1 MDYLKANYDRI
12 LLVVA
17 ALALLAATANI
28 WLGLGRIR
36 EEFVK
41 SPAPSTGAA
50 FEPNQTLQRIRS
62 EVDQLVDPAKFAWRE
77 APTSLFVSRVYL
89 LRDNELVDIF
99 ESDIELFPG
108 IPNSWVLD
116 NKLDYTDTGLPGR
129 DTDSDGFTNLEEFL
143 EKTDPRDPSSKPG
156 SWKKLR
162 MVSSKID
169 KLRTKFVSLPTG
181 SLDQVAINTISAENP
196 TALSGGTK
204 FYKKGEMIKLAE
216 IQSNKKETEK
226 ETDLKFIGAK
236 MIKRFNASINADQEI
251 PQITLL
257 NTIDNRE
264 IELLMGEVK
273 DSPYSL
279 ASLQDIRPGGKN
291 YELRTG
297 ESFSIDG
304 KTYKLIDVERENA
317 IIADTESGEKYSI
330 PQQTLSLPAASEPK
344 TDS

>member
-12 LLVVA
+12 LLVVT
-17 ALALLAATANI
+17 ALALLGAAAHAV
-28 WLGLGRIR
+28 LGLGGIR
-36 EEFVK
+36 DEYVK
-41 SPAPSTGAA
+41 SPAPADGAA
-50 FEPNQTLQRIRS
+50 FEPNQALSRIRS
-62 EVDQLVDPAKFAWRE
+62 EVDQLVNPAKFAWNE

-99 ESDIELFPG
+99 ESDIELFTG
-108 IPNSWVLD
+108 IPNKWVLD

-129 DTDSDGFTNLEEFL
+129 DTDGDGFTNLEEFA
-143 EKTDPRDPSSKPG
+143 EKTDPRDPVSKPG
-156 SWKKLR
+156 AWKKLR

-169 KLRTKFVSLPTG
+169 KLRIKFVSLPTG
-181 SLDQVAINTISAENP
+181 SLDQVAINTISEENP
-196 TALSGGTK
+196 QALSGGTK
-204 FYKKGEMIKLAE
+204 FYKKNDMIKLAE
-216 IQSNKKETEK
+216 ILPNKKEEAK
-226 ETDLKFIGAK
+226 DTDLKFIDAK
-236 MIKRFNASINADQEI
+236 MIKRFNATINADQEI

-257 NTIDNRE
+257 NTVDNRE

-279 ASLQDIRPGGKN
+279 ATLQDIRPGGKT

-317 IIADTESGEKYSI
+317 IIQDTESGEKHSI
-330 PQQTLSLPAASEPK
+330 PQQTMSLPPASEPNS
-344 TDS
+344 DS

>member
-17 ALALLAATANI
+17 ALALIGAAARAL
-28 WLGLGRIR
+28 LGLGSIQN
-36 EEFVK
+36 EYVK
-41 SPAPSTGAA
+41 SPAPASGAV
-50 FEPNQTLQRIRS
+50 FEPNQALSRIRS

-77 APTSLFVSRVYL
+77 AATSLFVSRVYL

-99 ESDIELFPG
+99 ESDLELFPG
-108 IPNSWVLD
+108 IPNKWVLE
-116 NKLDYTDTGLPGR
+116 NKLDYTDTGLPSR
-129 DTDSDGFTNLEEFL
+129 DTDGDGFTNLEEFL
-143 EKTDPRDPSSKPG
+143 EKTDPRDPASTPG

-216 IQSNKKETEK
+216 ILPDKKELEK
-226 ETDLKFIGAK
+226 ETDLKFVDAK
-236 MIKRFNASINADQEI
+236 MIKRFNPTINAEQEI

-257 NTIDNRE
+257 NTADNRE

-279 ASLQDIRPGGKN
+279 ATLQDIRPGGQSF
-291 YELRTG
+291 ELRTG
-297 ESFSIDG
+297 ESFSFDG

-317 IIADTESGEKYSI
+317 IIADTESGEKHSI
-330 PQQTLSLPAASEPK
+330 PQQTMSLPPASVQNS
-344 TDS
+344 DS

>member
-12 LLVVA
+12 LLVLA
-17 ALALLAATANI
+17 ALALVLAASHAL
-28 WLGLGRIR
+28 LGLGHIR
-36 EEFVK
+36 EEYVI
-41 SPAPSTGAA
+41 SPAPASGAV
-50 FEPNQTLQRIRS
+50 FEPNETLSRIRR
-62 EVDQLVDPAKFAWRE
+62 EVDQLNDPAKFAWRE

-89 LRDNELVDIF
+89 LRDNQLVDIF
-99 ESDIELFPG
+99 ESDLELFPG
-108 IPNSWVLD
+108 IPNKWILE
-116 NKLDYTDTGLPGR
+116 NKLDYTDTGLPTR
-129 DTDSDGFTNLEEFL
+129 DADGDGFTNLEEYA
-143 EKTDPRDPSSKPG
+143 EKTSPRDPESKPG

-162 MVSSKID
+162 VVSSKID

-181 SLDQVAINTISAENP
+181 SLNQVAINTISAENP

-216 IQSNKKETEK
+216 VLPDRKELEK

-236 MIKRFNASINADQEI
+236 MIKRFNPTINADEEI

-279 ASLQDIRPGGKN
+279 ATLQDIRPGGRSFQ
-291 YELRTG
+291 LRTG
-297 ESFSIDG
+297 GTFSLDG
-304 KTYKLIDVERENA
+304 KDYILVDVEAKNA
-317 IIADTESGEKYSI
+317 IILEKESGEKYSV
-330 PQQTLSLPAASEPK
+330 PQLDTNPSQVTTQNS
-344 TDS
+344 DS